1 MDVTTFIKKVCEDDQ
16 IRNVKFSYEEKKGC
30 HKLSFAN
37 KLFIYFFYHIEHSE
51 HLLPYMYIR
60 FFDYHGD
67 ANSVGLYLDDMNEG
81 IEEKAKLCIRS
92 VITLVTSQDPTKRE
106 YARFWVNHFRND
118 NYKGFTLN
126 VLVLFIVI
134 CLMSVMMVIYLQ

>member
-1 MDVTTFIKKVCEDDQ
+1 MDTITVFIKKVMDDQ
-16 IRNVKFSYEEKKGC
+16 IQNVRFVQEEKKGC
-30 HKLSFAN
+30 HKLSFTN
-37 KLFIYFFYHIEHSE
+37 KIFIYFFYHIEHSE

-67 ANSVGLYLDDMNEG
+67 ANSAGLYLDDMNDS

-106 YARFWVNHFRND
+106 YARFWVNHFRHD
-118 NYKGFTLN
+118 NYKGVTMSA
-126 VLVLFIVI
+126 LVLFVIV
-134 CLMSVMMVIYLQ
+134 CLITAVTLVFLQ